1 MFCPF
6 EVLDV
11 KLANWLWLKG
21 KPPVRE
27 GFEPSVPFR
36 GTAL

>member
-6 EVLDV
+6 EALNV

-21 KPPVRE
+21 KDPVRE
-27 GFEPSVPFR
+27 GFEPSVPF
-36 GTAL
+36 